1 VNDPWELLEV
11 RPRREFAN
19 PPIALAVAQV
29 HFPERLST
37 QNPEVFARFHEAIEE
52 LFPETRQISGVSFE
66 FSVGQPGNLQSG
78 FSNIATPV
86 IRQFHDVDQ
95 NWLAGLSPDNLTLEC
110 REYEGFETFLVR
122 FRLLVQALINAVSP
136 KSLRRLGLRYIN
148 EVREGVSPLPLVIN
162 DELRGAQSNSVLS
175 STLVTSHQ
183 IMQFVHGNTQV
194 ILKHGLF
201 PQGSTVASVS
211 GFVPQDAYY
220 LIDTD
225 VVKGFPPPNDI
236 SFSLESVL
244 SMLEELHD
252 TASRIFRW
260 SISKPY
266 EEFLGGSS

>member
-1 VNDPWELLEV
+1 MNDPWELLEV

-37 QNPEVFARFHEAIEE
+37 QDPEVIARFHENIEK
-52 LFPETRQISGVSFE
+52 LFPETRQISGFSFE
-66 FSVGQPGNLQSG
+66 FAVGQPGDLQAG
-78 FSNIATPV
+78 LSNIATPV

-95 NWLAGLSPDNLTLEC
+95 NWLSGLSPDNLTLEC
-110 REYEGFETFLVR
+110 RKYEGFESFLIR
-122 FRLLVQALINAVSP
+122 FKLLVQALIDTVNP

-148 EVREGVSPLPLVIN
+148 EVRDGASPLPLVVN
-162 DELRGAQSNSVLS
+162 DELRGAQSNSALS
-175 STLVTSHQ
+175 NTLVTSHQ

-194 ILKHGLF
+194 NLQHGLF
-201 PQGSTVASVS
+201 PRGSTVASVS
-211 GFVPQDAYY
+211 GSVPQDAFY

-236 SFSLESVL
+236 SFSLESAL
-244 SMLEELHD
+244 SLLQELHD

-266 EEFLGGSS
+266 EEFLGESS